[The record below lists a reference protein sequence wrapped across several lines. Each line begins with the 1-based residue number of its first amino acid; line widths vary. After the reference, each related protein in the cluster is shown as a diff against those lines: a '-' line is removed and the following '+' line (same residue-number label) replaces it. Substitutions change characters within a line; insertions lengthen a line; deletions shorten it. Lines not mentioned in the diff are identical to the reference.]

1 MEGYLGNI
9 QGRGTCRG
17 SRVPVG
23 TWDVVDFIKQFFK
36 RMSISPQGIVE
47 IHALLE
53 DFLLLNQLPGAIFLH
68 STYSFIVVNK
78 NINRTNIIIITI
90 VNTRISWAET
100 MQILDGADHQ

>member
-53 DFLLLNQLPGAIFLH
+53 DFLLLNQLPSATFLY
-68 STYSFIVVNK
+68 STHGFIHVNEK
-78 NINRTNIIIITI
+78 IKRKTI
-90 VNTRISWAET
+90 STSTLLYPCW
-100 MQILDGADHQ
+100 